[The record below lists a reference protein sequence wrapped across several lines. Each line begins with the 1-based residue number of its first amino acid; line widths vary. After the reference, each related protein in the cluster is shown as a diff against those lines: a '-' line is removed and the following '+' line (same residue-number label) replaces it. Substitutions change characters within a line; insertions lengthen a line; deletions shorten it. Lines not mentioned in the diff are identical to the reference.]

1 MISTNDIRALELYE
15 LALSLVEAQGVL
27 VSGSTLKDYR
37 AGNLTIH
44 YLQKTGHLE
53 VWHLRK
59 VLTVNRLPRSLKVS
73 HYTPG
78 EWEQELEAAAGKP

>member
-15 LALSLVEAQGVL
+15 LALSLVEAKGTPTAW
-27 VSGSTLKDYR
+27 STLKDYR
-37 AGNLTIH
+37 VGNLTIH
-44 YLQKTGHLE
+44 YSVKTGHLE

-59 VLTVNRLPRSLKVS
+59 VLTVKRLPRSLKVG

-78 EWEQELEAAAGKP
+78 EWEDELEAAAGTK